1 MEASWHELAALGGG
15 GGHRHQQCQRPLIAA
30 TPIFFVPR
38 CHVQRNLRIVCSVSE
53 SFSPST
59 ATALQSK
66 KALSNSVSIYDT
78 TLRDGAQ
85 MVGISL
91 TLNDKLKIAKALAD
105 IGVDYIEGGWPGSN
119 PKDAEFFKLCKD
131 NILKGQSSK
140 LAAFG
145 STRRKN
151 STCEEDTNVQA
162 LLFSEA
168 EVITVVA
175 KAWDVQVTRV
185 LETTLAEN
193 LRMVAE
199 TISYFKVRSKEVMLD
214 AEHFFDGFTANRA
227 YSLECLKIAAK
238 AGVDVVVLC
247 DTNGGSMPW
256 TVEEVTRTVK
266 EELMPWPHVR
276 IGVHTHND
284 TELAVANSL
293 AAVRGGAS
301 LVQGCV
307 NGYGERTGNANLISV
322 IGGLQVK
329 MGFTCIP
336 PESLAN
342 LSKLASTVAD
352 VTKQTM
358 SPTQPYVG
366 SAAFAHK
373 GGIHV
378 AAIRRMP
385 ESYNHM
391 DPTVV
396 GNAMR
401 SVVSELSGKGNILD
415 KAEKAGLV
423 LDNDVAGSVLAH
435 IKQMEREGCA
445 FENAG
450 ASVDMLIVR
459 KGKRYQQPFQ
469 VLEFTVLSSNRGVHS
484 ISSNGN
490 SQIQQDNWL
499 AWCGSDSQVNQAMVK
514 LSVDGKSQV
523 SAAEGIGPVDALSHA
538 LRSALEK
545 HYPQLEQVEL
555 ADYHVH
561 LVEPSTAHKGTLS
574 TTRVTV
580 DFTDAS
586 GNKWTTVGAHTSIV
600 EASFRALVDG
610 LEFGIV
616 NCSEDGCS
624 AVHKK

>member
-1 MEASWHELAALGGG
+1 
-15 GGHRHQQCQRPLIAA
+15 
-30 TPIFFVPR
+30 
-38 CHVQRNLRIVCSVSE
+38 
-53 SFSPST
+53 
-59 ATALQSK
+59 
-66 KALSNSVSIYDT
+66 LSNSVSIYDT

-307 NGYGERTGNANLISV
+307 NGYGERTGNANLARMLLELISV

-459 KGKRYQQPFQ
+459 KGKRYQQPFA
-469 VLEFTVLSSNRGVHS
+469 LP
-484 ISSNGN
+484 
-490 SQIQQDNWL
+490 
-499 AWCGSDSQVNQAMVK
+499 A
-514 LSVDGKSQV
+514 QV

-538 LRSALEK
+538 LRWRILDRSRTCNLHCLARDSRSALEK

-616 NCSEDGCS
+616 NCSEVPKLDQS
-624 AVHKK
+624 F

>member
-1 MEASWHELAALGGG
+1 
-15 GGHRHQQCQRPLIAA
+15 
-30 TPIFFVPR
+30 
-38 CHVQRNLRIVCSVSE
+38 
-53 SFSPST
+53 
-59 ATALQSK
+59 
-66 KALSNSVSIYDT
+66 LSNSVSIYDT

-227 YSLECLKIAAK
+227 YSLECLKIAVK

-266 EELMPWPHVR
+266 AELMPWPHVR

-307 NGYGERTGNANLISV
+307 NGYGERTGNANLARMLLELISV

-391 DPTVV
+391 DPTLV

-459 KGKRYQQPFQ
+459 KGKRYQQP
-469 VLEFTVLSSNRGVHS
+469 
-484 ISSNGN
+484 
-490 SQIQQDNWL
+490 
-499 AWCGSDSQVNQAMVK
+499 DSQVNQAMVK
-514 LSVDGKSQV
+514 LSVGGKSQVCIQLVQKHELERFALPAQV

-616 NCSEDGCS
+616 NCSEVPKLDQS
-624 AVHKK
+624 F